1 MADDRPTDDLPSDL
15 QSRIAAA
22 RAADAARTGGSVGKP
37 EKGYA
42 QGSKV
47 LAMLLGSLIGGGVLG
62 YAIDVWFGT
71 SPWGLLIVLTLA
83 VIGAF
88 MNIIKMSK
96 DPAR

>member
-1 MADDRPTDDLPSDL
+1 MADDRPTDDL

-22 RAADAARTGGSVGKP
+22 RAADAARAGSLGAGTP

-62 YAIDVWFGT
+62 YALDVWFGT
-71 SPWGLLIVLTLA
+71 LPWATLIVLALA
-83 VIGAF
+83 VTGAF
-88 MNIIKMSK
+88 MNILKMSK
-96 DPAR
+96 DPAK